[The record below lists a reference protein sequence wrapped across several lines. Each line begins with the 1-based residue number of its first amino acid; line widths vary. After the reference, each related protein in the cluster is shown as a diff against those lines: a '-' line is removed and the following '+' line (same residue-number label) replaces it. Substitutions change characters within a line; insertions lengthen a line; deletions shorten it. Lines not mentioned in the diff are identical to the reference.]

1 LQNNLTPNIMKINYL
16 QKLFMLGFILQLSNM
31 YAQTPLTPTPEIP
44 ALGAVESGVYRNMFV
59 EAGYTQDQSNTKIDN
74 TYNLYFTPGG
84 SNALF
89 YPVGTDMAYIW
100 SVDSNDVRSEGM
112 SYGMMICLQMN
123 DQEKFNKIWK
133 WAYTFS
139 RHATGARAG
148 HFAWQCTTAGV
159 KKDNSSA
166 SDGEEYFVTALF
178 FAAKRWGNG
187 EGIFDYQTQANEL
200 LTVMQNKPSTGTGGV
215 TNFFNLDNKQVV
227 FVPNTGQASSFTDP
241 SYHLPAFYEVWAA
254 AAETNNDFWSDAATT
269 SRDYFLTTANATTGL
284 MADYANFDGTP
295 YTTSINGG
303 TTHQHAL
310 FDSYRCSMNMAL
322 DYTWYKKSDNE
333 KALCELR
340 QTFFNSKG
348 ISNYPSLWQLDGTEY
363 TASGTFHAGGLV
375 GCNGVGSLAS
385 DKELAWDFVKQVY
398 TTSPPSGLYRYYDG
412 LLYMMSL
419 LQVAGEF
426 QAYIPTKRGLGV
438 NENEIVNLKSSP
450 NPVTS
455 TYTISNSGIIDTVEV
470 SNVLG
475 QKISSKKYN
484 SNTVQVDFS
493 NLANGIYFVKIASE
507 NKVSTIKVEKN

>member
-59 EAGYTQDQSNTKIDN
+59 EAGYTQDQSNTKIDD

-133 WAYTFS
+133 WAYTYS

-340 QTFFNSKG
+340 QTFFNRKG

-484 SNTVQVDFS
+484 SNIVQVDFS